1 MELSE
6 ADNASATP
14 EIRPFCTCSER
25 PESVAHIEAPAAA
38 TTDDSTRPARSEGT
52 CQVAELEAGETATPN
67 AEADESAPR
76 DDVEEPIADPD
87 DSTRP
92 AHPDCTGQV
101 AQLEAVEAATPDP
114 EADESAPG
122 DGLDEPMADPVDL
135 TRRPRPYCTC
145 QVAQDEVAEADVPD
159 AQADDAIEESVGI
172 PVDPIRPPRPYCTCQ
187 VSQPEVDDAAAPD
200 IPTGEVT
207 PSGDVEAPEAQ
218 AELIADEIVVPL
230 IVVQPEP
237 SPAVDQGET
246 DLARLET
253 RDGEITLT
261 DRRVVMQGNADS
273 QTPWA
278 SMSLNDVTGARI
290 DKPQRGYRGW
300 IWTAVG
306 AAATIAIWQILD
318 GGGWIRLAFPG
329 LVALST
335 VVMLFTTML
344 APLPLIFSVVGR
356 DGNSIESRISSD
368 QQDAAGTFGR
378 QVIEQAQASVAR
390 ASDGANSRRSPDPQ

>member
-6 ADNASATP
+6 ADNASAAP

-25 PESVAHIEAPAAA
+25 PESVEHIEPPAAA
-38 TTDDSTRPARSEGT
+38 ATDEAPRLPRPEGT
-52 CQVAELEAGETATPN
+52 C
-67 AEADESAPR
+67 
-76 DDVEEPIADPD
+76 
-87 DSTRP
+87 
-92 AHPDCTGQV
+92 QV
-101 AQLEAVEAATPDP
+101 AQLEAVEAAAVDIA
-114 EADESAPG
+114 ADGTVLRDAVE
-122 DGLDEPMADPVDL
+122 EPMAGPADAPRLPRPDGTCPVAELGADGVAAADIAANEAVPIDAIEEPLADPVDL
-135 TRRPRPYCTC
+135 TLRPRPYCTC
-145 QVAQDEVAEADVPD
+145 QVAQDEVAEAGIRD
-159 AQADDAIEESVGI
+159 AQAGDAIEESVEM
-172 PVDPIRPPRPYCTCQ
+172 PFDPTRPPRPYCTCQ
-187 VSQPEVDDAAAPD
+187 IPQPEVDDAATPD

-207 PSGDVEAPEAQ
+207 PSGDVEAPEAE
-218 AELIADEIVVPL
+218 AEPAADEIVVPL

-261 DRRVVMQGNADS
+261 DRRVIMHGNAGS
-273 QTPWA
+273 HTPWA

-368 QQDAAGTFGR
+368 QQDAAGAFGR
-378 QVIEQAQASVAR
+378 QVIEQAQASATR
-390 ASDGANSRRSPDPQ
+390 ASEGSAARSSPDPQ